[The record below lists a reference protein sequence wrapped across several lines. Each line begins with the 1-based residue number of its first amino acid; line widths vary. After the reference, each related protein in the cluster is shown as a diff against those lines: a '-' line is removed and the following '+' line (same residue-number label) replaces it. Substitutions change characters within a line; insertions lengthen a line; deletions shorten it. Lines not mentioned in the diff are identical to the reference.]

1 MKQWS
6 KAITC
11 HTLEFREEQRQEG
24 DSKHREIQEKRLEG
38 KIKSKH
44 RSREETVQVS

>member
-24 DSKHREIQEKRLEG
+24 DSKHREIQEKRPEG

>member
-6 KAITC
+6 KAITY
-11 HTLEFREEQRQEG
+11 HTLEFREDQRQEG
-24 DSKHREIQEKRLEG
+24 DIKHREIQEKRLEG
-38 KIKSKH
+38 KTKLKH